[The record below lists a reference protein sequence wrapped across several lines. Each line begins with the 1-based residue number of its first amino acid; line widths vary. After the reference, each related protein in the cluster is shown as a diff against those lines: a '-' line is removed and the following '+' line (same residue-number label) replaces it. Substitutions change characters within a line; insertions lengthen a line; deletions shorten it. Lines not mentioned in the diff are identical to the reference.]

1 MSTYE
6 KIKAERIAAMKA
18 KEGFRKDTLSSI
30 LAAIKQVEV
39 DTRKELTETD
49 VIQILT
55 KMAKQRTESIN
66 MFMQG
71 GRFDLAEIETYE
83 KDIIEEFLPKQLTAE
98 EVSVMV
104 VNAIT
109 VTGATSQKD
118 MGKVIGVL
126 RPQIVGRY
134 DMGKVSES
142 VKALLS

>member
-18 KEGFRKDTLSSI
+18 KEGFRKDTLGSI

-98 EVSVMV
+98 EVNVMV

>member
-66 MFMQG
+66 MFMYG

>member
-1 MSTYE
+1 
-6 KIKAERIAAMKA
+6 
-18 KEGFRKDTLSSI
+18 
-30 LAAIKQVEV
+30 
-39 DTRKELTETD
+39 
-49 VIQILT
+49 
-55 KMAKQRTESIN
+55 MAKQRTESIN

-98 EVSVMV
+98 EVNVMV

>member
-98 EVSVMV
+98 EVNVMV